1 MDAVRELEIDLG
13 ATRVRMAY
21 REGTKDR
28 YTLEENWTKH
38 PYRLNRYG
46 EVARRNAIDEAYRE
60 ILLAG
65 GRPLILDA
73 GANIGA
79 SALFFA
85 WRYKQA
91 TILAV
96 EPETSN
102 FALLERN
109 AAPFPQIVCVRAAL
123 AAADGEVQLFDP
135 GRSTDAFR
143 ALQAG
148 EGGGHGAPL
157 GRVRAYAVA
166 SLIAEFAPET
176 SPLLAKIDVEGAEA
190 EVFAGNTDWV
200 DTFPAIAIEL
210 HDWMLPGRASA
221 APFLKCVAERGRDFI
236 NPAATDIVFSLRNP
250 AV

>member
-1 MDAVRELEIDLG
+1 MSEEAVREMTIEVGGGTQI
-13 ATRVRMAY
+13 RMAY

-38 PYRLNRYG
+38 PYRLNRYS
-46 EVARRNAIDEAYRE
+46 EVARRNVIDEAYRE

-65 GRPLILDA
+65 RTPLILDA

-91 TILAV
+91 RILAL
-96 EPETSN
+96 EPEPAN

-109 AAPFPQIVCVRAAL
+109 ARPYPQIVCLQAAV
-123 AAADGEVQLFDP
+123 AAEDGEAQLFDP

-143 ALQAG
+143 ALKAG
-148 EGGGHGAPL
+148 GTGEHGARI
-157 GRVRAYAVA
+157 GAVRAYGVA
-166 SLIAEFAPET
+166 SLLAEFAPEAA
-176 SPLLAKIDVEGAEA
+176 PLLAKIDIEGAEA
-190 EVFAGNTDWV
+190 ELFAGDTDWV
-200 DTFPAIAIEL
+200 DAFPAIAIEL
-210 HDWMLPGRASA
+210 HDWMLPGQASA

-236 NPAATDIVFSLRNP
+236 NPAATDIVFSLRN
-250 AV
+250 